1 MAIETTTQLD
11 PESLVARILAELE
24 ENPAAQQMLLRAMLT
39 NEFLGM
45 PARLDA
51 IEKDVAEMKIDI
63 AALKADVKELKADVA
78 ELKTDMAEVKAD
90 VAELKTDMAEVKADV
105 AELKTDMRKAQD
117 DIAYLRGS
125 DLEIRLHRNL
135 RSIVSQRLDLIRPR
149 IMQSQLQE
157 PLNEFADEV
166 YDAFR
171 DGRINKDQ
179 HRRIERTDFIMRA
192 RLSDTHASVLVA
204 VEASATVDAHDIERA
219 RQSADALATVFGLDA
234 IAVVSGYRID
244 PRDSARAEAEDVR
257 YVPANE

>member
-1 MAIETTTQLD
+1 MATETATQLD
-11 PESLVARILAELE
+11 PQSLVARILVELE
-24 ENPAAQQMLLRAMLT
+24 ANPAAQQMLLRAMLT

-63 AALKADVKELKADVA
+63 AALKADVKDLKADVA
-78 ELKTDMAEVKAD
+78 ELKTD
-90 VAELKTDMAEVKADV
+90 VAELKTDMK
-105 AELKTDMRKAQD
+105 KAQD

-135 RSIVSQRLDLIRPR
+135 RSIVSQRLDLMRPR

-171 DGRINKDQ
+171 DGRINRDQ

-192 RLSDTHASVLVA
+192 RLSDTHAPVLVA

-219 RQSADALATVFGLDA
+219 RESADVLTTVFGLET

-257 YVPANE
+257 YVSANE